1 MKASGAVFVALL
13 LAGLV
18 PAAGAGVVVV
28 GNAGLAA
35 GVLDAGQV
43 RQLFLGK
50 ARTLPDGTA
59 VVVLDLPEGD
69 PLRAAFVERVLGKTE
84 QQLLGYWSRMIFT
97 GRGQPPHR
105 VDSAREVLR
114 IVESTPGAIGY
125 VDEQQV
131 TARVRVLYR
140 ME

>member
-1 MKASGAVFVALL
+1 
-13 LAGLV
+13 
-18 PAAGAGVVVV
+18 
-28 GNAGLAA
+28 
-35 GVLDAGQV
+35 
-43 RQLFLGK
+43 
-50 ARTLPDGTA
+50 
-59 VVVLDLPEGD
+59 
-69 PLRAAFVERVLGKTE
+69 
-84 QQLLGYWSRMIFT
+84 MIFT